1 MSFCTST
8 ITKTSTFLL
17 KPRRGNRYWKLN
29 SRPRKIQLKP
39 QFRVFPIRRYSPL
52 AAKFSYP
59 FDALVTKVE
68 FCYSLWR
75 LKYLK
80 YVDVDF
86 KVQVPLCVKETFPL
100 AISFEARLASS
111 CKSKNSDLSR
121 KTIGVAPLSKSDKIE
136 SEKRPGRLEPVISWQ
151 WGVSA
156 TTELQ
161 QPPNV

>member
-86 KVQVPLCVKETFPL
+86 KVQVPLCVKETFPPCNQLWSLFSTKLQKQEFWSFKENHRSCASVEIWQDRKRKKTWKTRTRDIL
-100 AISFEARLASS
+100 AMR
-111 CKSKNSDLSR
+111 
-121 KTIGVAPLSKSDKIE
+121 
-136 SEKRPGRLEPVISWQ
+136 SERHHR
-151 WGVSA
+151 A
-156 TTELQ
+156 TAAA
-161 QPPNV
+161 